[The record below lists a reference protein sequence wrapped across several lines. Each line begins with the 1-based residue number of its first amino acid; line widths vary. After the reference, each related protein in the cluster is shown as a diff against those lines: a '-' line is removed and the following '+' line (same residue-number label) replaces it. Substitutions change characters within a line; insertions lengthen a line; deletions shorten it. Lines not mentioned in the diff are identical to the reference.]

1 MYNLLLL
8 LLPRMKKDGLKLEI
22 GSTRNKAP
30 RAPLDWRRITLLTR
44 TILKPLQQSLLWE
57 KPSKINKT
65 PTKVNSQLGV
75 AGLPN
80 SPPKTPPKPSVSPLK
95 QDSVNKRKAE
105 SPLVND
111 AKKAGS
117 GDRVTHH
124 AERYKS
130 VFFTDKNFL
139 KLRDLSQRKELST
152 VEREKSKVEIGE
164 LENKYRRFILENPNG
179 RDPEED
185 RHWKVVKAELD
196 KIRTA
201 LRFL

>member
-1 MYNLLLL
+1 M
-8 LLPRMKKDGLKLEI
+8 
-22 GSTRNKAP
+22 
-30 RAPLDWRRITLLTR
+30 
-44 TILKPLQQSLLWE
+44 
-57 KPSKINKT
+57 
-65 PTKVNSQLGV
+65 
-75 AGLPN
+75 
-80 SPPKTPPKPSVSPLK
+80 
-95 QDSVNKRKAE
+95 
-105 SPLVND
+105 VND

-152 VEREKSKVEIGE
+152 VEREKSKMEIGE

-185 RHWKVVKAELD
+185 RHWKVVKSELD
-196 KIRTA
+196 KFRTA